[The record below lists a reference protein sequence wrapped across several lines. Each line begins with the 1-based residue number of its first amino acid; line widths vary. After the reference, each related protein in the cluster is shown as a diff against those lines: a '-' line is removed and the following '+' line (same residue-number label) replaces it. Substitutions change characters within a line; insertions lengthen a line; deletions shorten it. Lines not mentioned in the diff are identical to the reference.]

1 MANFRP
7 SVCSS
12 EDCSSVIR
20 GAEFR
25 CLNGCQ
31 PSNQNRPSQDRLVI
45 CETCMRNG
53 KHKIDHLRKYEK
65 RCILREVL
73 SPMRSHQICTCG
85 YAPTSANRGG
95 EDTRFAIGRVHE
107 HLRNCPLIQL
117 KRRHEQAKR
126 DELKHRQHMADN
138 PKAQK
143 PRIFRFNMSALFPRR
158 GKKDHNQGKMTYV
171 GTRAVGWAAQSMPPP
186 IQFGNVHMALMVRP
200 IIIENGYPESVN

>member
-1 MANFRP
+1 MPDFRP

-25 CLNGCQ
+25 CLNSCHRH
-31 PSNQNRPSQDRLVI
+31 NQNCPPEDRLVI

-65 RCILREVL
+65 RCILREAV
-73 SPMRSHQICTCG
+73 SSIKSRQICTCG
-85 YAPTSANRGG
+85 YAPTSGNNSG
-95 EDTRFAIGRVHE
+95 EDTCSAICRVRK
-107 HLRNCPLIQL
+107 HLRDCPVLQL

-126 DELKHRQHMADN
+126 DELKHRQHMADD
-138 PKAQK
+138 PKTQK
-143 PRIFRFNMSALFPRR
+143 ARIFRFNISALFPGG
-158 GKKDHNQGKMTYV
+158 GKKDYKGGKVTYV

-186 IQFGNVHMALMVRP
+186 VQFGNVHMALMVGP
-200 IIIENGYPESVN
+200 IIIENGYPK